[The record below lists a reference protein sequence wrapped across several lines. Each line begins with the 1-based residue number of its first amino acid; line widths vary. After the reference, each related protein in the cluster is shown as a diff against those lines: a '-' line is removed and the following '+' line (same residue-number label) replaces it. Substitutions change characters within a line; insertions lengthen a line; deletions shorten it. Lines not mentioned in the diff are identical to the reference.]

1 MQLKVNA
8 MTEYQK
14 IAAGLLSMTHPEI
27 YRSVRLS
34 TLDEELPAPNRRPLA
49 PRSKDTLLRALKF
62 AFAALLAGS
71 RAVPLGDNGEI
82 TRQLGA
88 YGAGLRCKA

>member
-14 IAAGLLSMTHPEI
+14 IAVGLLSMTHPEI

-34 TLDEELPAPNRRPLA
+34 TLDEELAALNRGPEA
-49 PRSKDTLLRALKF
+49 PRRRGALLRALKF
-62 AFAALLAGS
+62 AFAALVAGS
-71 RAVPLGDNGEI
+71 RAVPMGDNGKI
-82 TRQLGA
+82 TRELGA
-88 YGAGLRCKA
+88 YGAHLRCEA